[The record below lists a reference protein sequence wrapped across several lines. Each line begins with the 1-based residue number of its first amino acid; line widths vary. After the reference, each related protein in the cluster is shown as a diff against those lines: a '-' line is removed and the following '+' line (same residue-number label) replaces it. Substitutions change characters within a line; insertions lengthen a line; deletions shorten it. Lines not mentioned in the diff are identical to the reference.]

1 MSRAPT
7 PVAPA
12 VVEPTEWVLPNRMRF
27 SEWVYHTFH
36 PEHYERAERASASR
50 AGAKRR
56 KEPVESAPH
65 QKLIRD
71 LLNDQSPYRGLLLY
85 HGLGVGKTRSS
96 ILAAEDFIQNRKKV
110 VVMLPASLQ
119 KNYRNEILM
128 SSTLGRLQSHR
139 WRKITLDV
147 SQPEQVGIYLSLQEA
162 FPMGDDF
169 TQKYTKKGTH
179 RVVFWIPFI
188 PEGLEIPERLMGVPT
203 AWNDLTP
210 ADLKTVAGIHE
221 YFINHAYTFINYNGL
236 LKTHLTTKYKSDF
249 FENAFVII
257 DEAHNFITQSMKE
270 ENILAK
276 LYQRL
281 MHSKNVRI
289 LLLSGTPVINRP
301 LELAY
306 TINLLRG
313 PVPTVQYDFGKR
325 PVPDADALRETL
337 RTTLFPGTDVPLA
350 AVIDTVEMSKNP
362 REKTLELSLLP
373 YGFAQLG
380 AQAAQAAQPGTVQKH
395 PELEGLTP
403 EDYKERLNGVFERVF
418 KVLKSKHRWETHEA
432 FPTDEKAFNSLFL
445 REAAN
450 GELELTNARL
460 FIQRSLGLVSYYKVN
475 TKAFPRMLPMVVRR
489 MPLTEHQFIT
499 YIHNRHDEQEMER
512 KKKLKAI
519 RRGGVVED
527 DGNNVFRTFSR
538 MACNFV
544 FPKVIPRHFPMSI
557 RAAMRE
563 MDDAEWT
570 TAEDLEKKVEA
581 KYERERR
588 AAMEA
593 LEAGGEA
600 YLSQEALM
608 EHYSPKMG
616 QLLADLQTNPG
627 KGLFYSQFREMEGMG
642 IFALAL
648 KAAGWRP
655 LDIRMREGAGG
666 SGYEFAD
673 ASVLDP
679 AFHRKRFVV
688 FNQDRVRSDILLKL
702 FNGASE
708 WDMVPKEA
716 AGLVKEL
723 RRRGFRDNLRGE
735 LASLMMI
742 SQSGAEGISLKEV
755 RQVYILE
762 PFWNQVRIDQVIGRA
777 SRTNSHAKLPAA
789 ERDVQVFLYVSTF
802 TRAQIEK
809 DHTMR
814 HLDHEQTSDE
824 HILQVAQRKKNIILQ
839 FENALKMA
847 AIDCLN
853 NAENN
858 QPVADGMQCYVAPV
872 DFKGT
877 AGEADARQYSPDIR
891 DHLKALESQGKRIR
905 RVKVV
910 GQVADGDPEG
920 VVIPRRSRGRV
931 YDRNAYENAGVLV
944 GKR

>member
-1 MSRAPT
+1 MSAP
-7 PVAPA
+7 
-12 VVEPTEWVLPNRMRF
+12 VVQPDEWILPNRMRF
-27 SEWVYHTFH
+27 AEWVYRTFH
-36 PEHYERAERASASR
+36 PEHYEKDTETP
-50 AGAKRR
+50 GARR
-56 KEPVESAPH
+56 GSVESAPH

-71 LLNDQSPYRGLLLY
+71 LLNEQSPYRGLLLY

-96 ILAAEDFIQNRKKV
+96 ILAAEDFIQNRKRV

-119 KNYRNEILM
+119 KNYRNEILI
-128 SSTLGRLQSHR
+128 SSTVGRLQFQR
-139 WRKITLDV
+139 WRKITLDT
-147 SQPEQVGIYLSLQEA
+147 SKPEQMGIYLSLQEA
-162 FPMGDDF
+162 FPIGDDF
-169 TQKYTKKGTH
+169 TQKYTKKATGRTE
-179 RVVFWIPFI
+179 FWIPFI
-188 PEGLEIPERLMGVPT
+188 PEGLDIPDRLLGVPT
-203 AWNDLTP
+203 AWKDMTP
-210 ADLKTVAGIHE
+210 ADHKIVAGIHE
-221 YFINHAYTFINYNGL
+221 YFINHTYEFVNYNGL
-236 LKTHLTTKYKSDF
+236 LKSHLTTKYKSDF
-249 FENAFVII
+249 FENKFVII

-281 MHSKNVRI
+281 MHSKNVRL

-306 TINLLRG
+306 MMNLLRG

-325 PVPDADALRETL
+325 AMPEEDALREAL
-337 RTTLFPGTDVPLA
+337 WRTMLPGTTVPVA
-350 AVIDTVEMSKNP
+350 AVIDTVEYSKNP
-362 REKTLELSLLP
+362 KEKRVELELVP
-373 YGFAQLG
+373 YGFVTTDSG
-380 AQAAQAAQPGTVQKH
+380 AVRKH
-395 PELEGLTP
+395 PELEALSP
-403 EDYKERLNGVFERVF
+403 EAYKERLNAVFEREF
-418 KVLKSKHRWETHEA
+418 RVLKTKHLWETHEA
-432 FPTDEKAFNSLFL
+432 FPTDEKAFNGLFL
-445 REAAN
+445 REGAS
-450 GELELTNARL
+450 GELELANQRL
-460 FIQRSLGLVSYYKVN
+460 FIQRCVGLVSYYKVN
-475 TKAFPRMLPMVVRR
+475 TKAFPRMLPMIVRR
-489 MPLTEHQFIT
+489 VPLTEHQFIT
-499 YIHNRHDEQEMER
+499 YIHNRHDEQDMER

-563 MDDAEWT
+563 MDDAQWT

-588 AAMEA
+588 DAMEA
-593 LEAGGEA
+593 LEAGGEM
-600 YLSQEALM
+600 YLSHEALM

-666 SGYEFAD
+666 AGYEFVD
-673 ASVLDP
+673 ASVLD
-679 AFHRKRFVV
+679 AAYNRKRFVV

-789 ERDVQVFLYVSTF
+789 ERDVQVFMYVSTF

-824 HILQVAQRKKNIILQ
+824 HILQVAQRKKNIIEQ

-858 QPVADGMQCYVAPV
+858 QPAADGMQCYVAPV

-877 AGEADARQYSPDIR
+877 AGEEEARQYSPDIR
-891 DHLKALESQGKRIR
+891 DHLKAMESQAKRIR

-910 GQVADGDPEG
+910 GHVAPGDPEG
-920 VVIPRRSRGRV
+920 VVVPARRGRRGDRV

-944 GKR
+944 GKNVR